1 MTYRRNSSEI
11 LLLAEIKNIKKVRKF
26 LKHLIIAALF
36 IGTVQSLSAQ
46 NALKGTVVDKISGEP
61 VIGATVYF
69 KNLKKGAS
77 TDLDGNYFIEQ
88 IPSGVHSIEIACISY
103 KTISVPDLEIKT
115 GQNVF
120 DIAIEESATTLN
132 EIVVSSVKKMNSEIA
147 MVQATKTASV
157 VMSGVSGRQISRSQD
172 RSAAE
177 VVKRIPGVS
186 VINDRYIIVRGLAGR
201 YNNVWI
207 NNTAVP
213 STEADTR
220 SFSFDMLPSSQLES
234 IMIVKSPSP
243 DIPADFSG
251 GFVKITTKSMPD
263 KNDFFISYGMN
274 ANSET
279 HFNDHFYNTASP
291 TDFLGFDN
299 GVRSL
304 RSSVPLRMDN
314 YNQTQVTEITK
325 NGFRNDWSVNKI
337 RPIPDQRINLMIN
350 RVYTLRND
358 SKLGI
363 VGAINYSHSFQTYAN
378 MLNARFGVYNT
389 VSDESEYIYKYTDNQ
404 YSIDDKLGAMF
415 NITWIKGNDK
425 IEFRNIFNQTG
436 KNRYTTREGWQN
448 VSSKYIQEK
457 EEYIYSSR
465 TTYSGQFAGTHK
477 ISGSDFDWNAGYS
490 FAGLNQP
497 DRRIINREE
506 NLVVGDLYYGQMAI
520 DQNEITRD
528 FVKLDENIFSG
539 AVNYTLPLNVSGEIK
554 SEFKAGLYGE
564 YRTREYN
571 NRQFFYRF
579 NRYGLPEDFVYKD
592 VVEEILTEGNFGS
605 DKLYIYEDTDNRN
618 SYKGTNMLGSA
629 YVSYKLPLGR
639 FNFLA
644 GLRAEATKMR
654 LTSYEKIYEFSTK
667 NRDYNELD
675 LFPSLNASYNINKKN
690 LIRLAYGSTV
700 NRQEFREVSSSVFY
714 DFNLFSDVKG
724 NPDLKQAKIHNIDI
738 RYEYYPSNE
747 EYVTFAMFYKYFIN
761 PIEWTYLDAGGSYT
775 YTFENALSA
784 NNYGVE
790 IDVRKKLDFTG
801 IKGFTFGLNAAY
813 ISSIVNF
820 DQQSSLEKDRPMQGQ
835 SPYIVNSSLYY
846 DNPELGLSAGI
857 LYNRIGKRIIGIG
870 RVDTGSG
877 ASINNDVPDT
887 YEIPRDMIDIV
898 ITKKIGKTLEVKAS
912 FKDILNQE
920 VIFEQYPK
928 YVDNQ
933 GAIHERKQIAKS
945 FKPGANFYLGLQFNF

>member
-1 MTYRRNSSEI
+1 M
-11 LLLAEIKNIKKVRKF
+11 
-26 LKHLIIAALF
+26 F
-36 IGTVQSLSAQ
+36 IGTVQNLSAQ
-46 NALKGTVVDKISGEP
+46 NALKGTVVDKTSGEP

-103 KTISVPDLEIKT
+103 KTISIPDLEIKT

-120 DIAIEESATTLN
+120 DITIEESATTLN

-147 MVQATKTASV
+147 MVQATKAASV

-220 SFSFDMLPSSQLES
+220 SFSFDMIPSSQLES
-234 IMIVKSPSP
+234 IMIVKSPSAE
-243 DIPADFSG
+243 IPADFSG

-263 KNDFFISYGMN
+263 KNEFFISYGMN

-314 YNQTQVTEITK
+314 YNQAQVTEITK
-325 NGFRNDWSVNKI
+325 NGFRNDWSVKKI

-350 RVYTLRND
+350 RVYTLKND
-358 SKLGI
+358 SKLGM
-363 VGAINYSHSFQTYAN
+363 VGAINYSHGFQTYSN

-539 AVNYTLPLNVSGEIK
+539 AMNYSLPLNVFGDIK

-592 VVEEILTEGNFGS
+592 VVDEILTEDNFSS

-629 YVSYKLPLGR
+629 YVSYKLPVGR

-667 NRDYNELD
+667 DRDYNELD

-724 NPDLKQAKIHNIDI
+724 NPDLKQAKIHNVDI

-747 EYVTFAMFYKYFIN
+747 EYVTFALFYKYFID

-801 IKGFTFGLNAAY
+801 IKGFTLGLNAAY

-857 LYNRIGKRIIGIG
+857 LYNRIGKRIVGIG

-912 FKDILNQE
+912 FKDILNQK

-928 YVDNQ
+928 YIDSQ
-933 GAIHERKQIAKS
+933 GAIHERKQVAKS
-945 FKPGANFYLGLQFNF
+945 FKPGANFYLGLQLNF

>member
-1 MTYRRNSSEI
+1 M
-11 LLLAEIKNIKKVRKF
+11 
-26 LKHLIIAALF
+26 F
-36 IGTVQSLSAQ
+36 IGTVQNLSAQ
-46 NALKGTVVDKISGEP
+46 NALKGTVIDKISGEP

-88 IPSGVHSIEIACISY
+88 IPAGVHSIEIACISY

-147 MVQATKTASV
+147 MVQATRTASV

-186 VINDRYIIVRGLAGR
+186 VINDRYIVVRGLAGR

-234 IMIVKSPSP
+234 IMIVKSPSAE
-243 DIPADFSG
+243 IPADFSG

-291 TDFLGFDN
+291 TVFLGFDN

-314 YNQTQVTEITK
+314 YNQAQVTEITK

-350 RVYTLRND
+350 RVYSLKND
-358 SKLGI
+358 SKLGM
-363 VGAINYSHSFQTYAN
+363 VGAINYSHGFQTYSN

-497 DRRIINREE
+497 DRRIISREE

-539 AVNYTLPLNVSGEIK
+539 AVNYTLPLNVFGEIK

-629 YVSYKLPLGR
+629 YVSYKLPAGR

-644 GLRAEATKMR
+644 GLRAEATRMR

-690 LIRLAYGSTV
+690 LMRFAYGSTV

-790 IDVRKKLDFTG
+790 VDIRKKLDFTG

-820 DQQSSLEKDRPMQGQ
+820 DQQNSLEKDRPMQGQ

-920 VIFEQYPK
+920 VTFEQYPK

-945 FKPGANFYLGLQFNF
+945 FKPGANFYLGLQLNF

>member
-1 MTYRRNSSEI
+1 MKKNLR
-11 LLLAEIKNIKKVRKF
+11 LLFVTV
-26 LKHLIIAALF
+26 LF
-36 IGTVQSLSAQ
+36 FGTAQITTAQ
-46 NALKGTVVDKISGEP
+46 NALKGVVVDKTTGEP
-61 VIGATVYF
+61 VIGATIYF

-77 TDLDGNYFIEQ
+77 TNLDGNYSIEN
-88 IPSGVHSIEIACISY
+88 IPAGTHTMEIACISY
-103 KTISVPDLEIKT
+103 KTISLPDMEIKP
-115 GQNVF
+115 GKNEF
-120 DIAIEESATTLN
+120 DIVMEESATQLN
-132 EIVVSSVKKMNSEIA
+132 EIVVSSVKRMNSEIA
-147 MVQATKTASV
+147 MVQATRTASV

-234 IMIVKSPSP
+234 IMIVKSPSAE
-243 DIPADFSG
+243 IPADFSG
-251 GFVKITTKSMPD
+251 GFVKIATKSMPD
-263 KNDFFISYGMN
+263 KNELFISYGMN

-314 YNQTQVTEITK
+314 NNQAQVTDITK
-325 NGFRNDWSVNKI
+325 NGFRNDWSVNKV
-337 RPIPDQRINLMIN
+337 RPMPDQRINFMIN
-350 RVYTLRND
+350 RVYNLKND
-358 SKLGI
+358 SKLGM
-363 VGAINYSHSFQTYAN
+363 VGAVNYSHGFQTYSN

-389 VSDESEYIYKYTDNQ
+389 VSDESEYIYKYNDNQ

-415 NITWIKGNDK
+415 NLTWIKGNNK

-477 ISGSDFDWNAGYS
+477 IGGSDIDWNAGYS
-490 FAGLNQP
+490 YAGLNQP

-506 NLVVGDLYYGQMAI
+506 NLVVGDKYFGQMAI

-528 FVKLDENIFSG
+528 FVKLDEHIISG
-539 AVNYTLPLNVSGEIK
+539 AVNYTLPVNVFNDIN

-579 NRYGLPEDFVYKD
+579 NRYGLSEDFVYKD
-592 VVEEILTEGNFGS
+592 VISEILTDGNFSS

-618 SYKGTNMLGSA
+618 SYKGTNMKGSA
-629 YVSYKLPLGR
+629 YVSYKLPVGR
-639 FNFLA
+639 FNILA
-644 GLRAEATKMR
+644 GLRAEAARMR

-667 NRDYNELD
+667 NRDYDKLD

-690 LIRLAYGSTV
+690 LVRLAYGSSV

-724 NPDLKQAKIHNIDI
+724 NPDLKQAKIHNIDL

-747 EYVTFAMFYKYFIN
+747 EYVTFALFYKYFIN

-790 IDVRKKLDFTG
+790 IDVRKKLDFIG
-801 IKGFTFGLNAAY
+801 IKGFTLGLNAAY
-813 ISSIVNF
+813 ISSNVNF
-820 DQQSSLEKDRPMQGQ
+820 DQQNSLEKDRPMQGQ

-857 LYNRIGKRIIGIG
+857 LYNRIGKRVVGIG

-887 YEIPRDMIDIV
+887 YEIPRDMVDIV
-898 ITKKIGKTLEVKAS
+898 ISKKIGKTLEVKAS

-928 YVDNQ
+928 YIDNQ
-933 GAIHERKQIAKS
+933 GVIHERKQVAKS
-945 FKPGANFYLGLQFNF
+945 FKPGANFYLGLQLNF

>member
-1 MTYRRNSSEI
+1 MTYQCNSSEI
-11 LLLAEIKNIKKVRKF
+11 LLLTEIKKHKKVRKF
-26 LKHLIIAALF
+26 LKHLIIAVLF
-36 IGTVQSLSAQ
+36 IGTVQNLSAQ
-46 NALKGTVVDKISGEP
+46 NALKGTVVDKTSGEP

-88 IPSGVHSIEIACISY
+88 IPSGVHLIEIACISY

-220 SFSFDMLPSSQLES
+220 SFSFDMIPSSQLES

-243 DIPADFSG
+243 EIPADFSG

-263 KNDFFISYGMN
+263 KNEFFISYGMN

-314 YNQTQVTEITK
+314 YNLTQVTEITK
-325 NGFRNDWSVNKI
+325 NGFRNDWSVKKI

-350 RVYTLRND
+350 RVYTLKND
-358 SKLGI
+358 SKLGM
-363 VGAINYSHSFQTYAN
+363 VGAINYSHGFQTYSN

-389 VSDESEYIYKYTDNQ
+389 VSDESEFIYKYTDNQ

-539 AVNYTLPLNVSGEIK
+539 AVNYTLPLNVFGDIK

-592 VVEEILTEGNFGS
+592 VVDEILTEGNFSS

-629 YVSYKLPLGR
+629 YISYKLPVGR

-667 NRDYNELD
+667 DRDYNELD

-724 NPDLKQAKIHNIDI
+724 NPDLKQAKIHNVDI

-747 EYVTFAMFYKYFIN
+747 EYVTFALFYKYFIN

-790 IDVRKKLDFTG
+790 IDIRKKLDFTG

-813 ISSIVNF
+813 ISSNVNF

-945 FKPGANFYLGLQFNF
+945 FKPGANFYLGLQLKF